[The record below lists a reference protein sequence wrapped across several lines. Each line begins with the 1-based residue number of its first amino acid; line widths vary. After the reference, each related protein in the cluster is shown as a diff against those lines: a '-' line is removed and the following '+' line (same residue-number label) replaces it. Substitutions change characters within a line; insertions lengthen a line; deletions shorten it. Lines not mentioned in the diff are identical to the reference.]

1 MIENLCR
8 RTGCQTP
15 IPTDRY
21 LCTNCTI
28 DLDDMLQRV
37 PDLLA
42 ALNPHHVSIRSGLA
56 GGTGGNTSTGSK
68 PPFNLHQ
75 WSIWIELQGLPHRA
89 HDVATRYTTAA
100 SVFTTT
106 QRVIG
111 EADKILNANEDQPVD
126 IREARWRIHVEHP
139 NPMTARQLI
148 TQFADWGVTITRPQ
162 IWKWVE
168 RGHLMSVGTAED
180 GRSSL
185 YTVLGILTALERAHQ
200 EVAKET
206 TLV

>member
-1 MIENLCR
+1 MTENLCR

-15 IPTDRY
+15 IPADRY
-21 LCTNCTI
+21 LCTTCTI
-28 DLDDMLQRV
+28 ELDDMLRRV
-37 PDLLA
+37 PNLIRDT
-42 ALNPHHVSIRSGLA
+42 NPHDIAIKSGLS
-56 GGTGGNTSTGSK
+56 GGVGSSTSSGSK

-75 WSIWIELQGLPHRA
+75 WSVWIELQGLPQRA

-106 QRVIG
+106 QRVVG
-111 EADKILNANEDQPVD
+111 QADQLLDGYVEHPID

-139 NPMTARQLI
+139 EHHTAAEIVEL
-148 TQFADWGVTITRPQ
+148 FSGWGVTITRPQ
-162 IWKWVE
+162 LRKWVE

-185 YTVLGILTALERAHQ
+185 FTVLGILTALGRTHQ

>member
-1 MIENLCR
+1 MTENLCR

-15 IPTDRY
+15 IPADRY
-21 LCTNCTI
+21 LCTACTI
-28 DLDDMLQRV
+28 ELDDMLRRV
-37 PDLLA
+37 PELIRDT
-42 ALNPHHVSIRSGLA
+42 NPHDIAIKSGLSGGVG
-56 GGTGGNTSTGSK
+56 GGTTTGSK

-75 WSIWIELQGLPHRA
+75 WSVWNELQGLPQRA

-100 SVFTTT
+100 AVFTTT
-106 QRVIG
+106 QRVVG
-111 EADKILNANEDQPVD
+111 LADQLLDGYVEQPVD
-126 IREARWRIHVEHP
+126 IREARWRIHVEYP
-139 NPMTARQLI
+139 TPMTARTLI
-148 TQFADWGVTITRPQ
+148 DLFADWGVTITRPQ

-185 YTVLGILTALERAHQ
+185 YTVLGIITALERAHQ